1 MVRSKARH
9 AAKKR
14 IPAPPPYRRSGD
26 GRVIYL
32 RPAAAAKPVSA
43 PTDACVKCASTFIS
57 YEPAFIHCHYCGNM
71 ARIAGGSLLI
81 QELWEIRS
89 GFRIAS

>member
-1 MVRSKARH
+1 MVRSKARLT
-9 AAKKR
+9 KKHV
-14 IPAPPPYRRSGD
+14 PAQAPYRRSSD
-26 GRVIYL
+26 GRVIFL
-32 RPAAAAKPVSA
+32 RPAAATMKHVDA

-71 ARIAGGSLLI
+71 TRIAGGSLLI

>member
-1 MVRSKARH
+1 MVRSKARL

-14 IPAPPPYRRSGD
+14 VPAPPPYRRSSD
-26 GRVIYL
+26 GRVIFL
-32 RPAAAAKPVSA
+32 RPPATTKHVDA
-43 PTDACVKCASTFIS
+43 PSDACVKCASTFIS

-71 ARIAGGSLLI
+71 ARIAGGSLLA

-89 GFRIAS
+89 GFRLAS